1 MEDKKRLLDIVKILD
16 KNKKVIDV
24 GTDHGLVPLYLAK
37 NNISKDII
45 ATDISKPSLQKL
57 IDRLDDNTSKIIKT
71 IHTDG
76 FKGLK
81 RENNQVAIIAGMG
94 ANTIIDIIND
104 SLDFVRNLDY
114 LIIESNINTSLL
126 REYLMENDFDI
137 ELDFLSYEK
146 RKFYDILKVKNKKKR
161 NLSFEE
167 YYYGF
172 TDIENNG
179 KLLLEKIKIDK
190 EKNKNFLNHIK
201 ENSDD
206 KKAIKKI
213 EDRLEAIRKVE
224 ERCK

>member
-37 NNISKDII
+37 YNISDDIT

-57 IDRLDDNTSKIIKT
+57 IDRLDDNTSKTIKT

-81 RENNQVAIIAGMG
+81 SEDNQVAIIAGMG

-104 SLDFVRNLDY
+104 SIEFVRNLDY
-114 LIIESNINTSLL
+114 LIIESNINTILL
-126 REYLMENDFDI
+126 REYLIDNDFDI

-146 RKFYDILKVKNKKKR
+146 RKYYDILKVKNKKTRDLK
-161 NLSFEE
+161 FEE

-172 TDIENNG
+172 TDIENKS

-190 EKNKNFLNHIK
+190 EKNNNFLDHIK

-206 KKAIKKI
+206 KDAIKKI

-224 ERCK
+224 ERWK